1 MTVEERKMTVEER
14 KELMWQYIGQI
25 LEDCDM
31 DFLLGIA
38 SDHLEQNISF
48 MSDAD
53 LIEEI
58 RDLYPHLLGEE

>member
-1 MTVEERKMTVEER
+1 MTVEER

-31 DFLLGIA
+31 DFLLGLA

-48 MSDAD
+48 MSDED
-53 LIEEI
+53 LVEEI
-58 RDLYPHLLGEE
+58 RDIYPHLLGEE